1 MTRTRINHDMPA
13 LGLAVVCPRAAL
25 PSSGED

>member
-1 MTRTRINHDMPA
+1 MTRTRIRHEIPG
-13 LGLAVVCPRAAL
+13 LGLAIVCPRAAL

>member
-1 MTRTRINHDMPA
+1 MTRTRIRNDFQG
-13 LGLAVVCPRAAL
+13 LGLAIVCPRAAL